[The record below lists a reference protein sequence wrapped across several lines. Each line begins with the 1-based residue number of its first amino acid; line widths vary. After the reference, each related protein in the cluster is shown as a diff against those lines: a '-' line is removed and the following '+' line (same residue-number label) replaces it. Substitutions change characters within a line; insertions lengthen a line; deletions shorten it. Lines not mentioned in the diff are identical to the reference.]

1 MCRFVQQPER
11 PRAAV
16 PPTRLRARAF
26 EENDDAMHEHP
37 LDPTEAF
44 AALGRIKLS
53 DTDLRG
59 VLKTISELAQR
70 AIPGAEEVSVTL
82 VRGDGAYTAAFTGDI
97 ALTLDEWQYDQGR
110 GPCLDAAQASA
121 VVSVPDTGTD
131 DRWTDWGTR
140 ARAAGVQSSLS
151 IGLPIQEA
159 VVGALNIYGTK
170 PDAFDDDAITLAE
183 TFAGYAAVAMANA
196 NLYDTTASLAH
207 HMQAA
212 MESRA
217 VIEQAKGI
225 VMADRRCT
233 AEEAFRILVKVSQDS
248 NRKLRDVATALVE
261 QAAKPAQH

>member
-1 MCRFVQQPER
+1 MQ
-11 PRAAV
+11 
-16 PPTRLRARAF
+16 
-26 EENDDAMHEHP
+26 EHP

-59 VLKTISELAQR
+59 VLNTIAELAQR
-70 AIPGAEEVSVTL
+70 AIPGADEVSVTL
-82 VRGDGAYTAAFTGDI
+82 VRGTGAYTAAFTGDI
-97 ALTLDEWQYDQGR
+97 ALALDEWQYEQGR
-110 GPCLDAAQASA
+110 GPCIDAAQAA
-121 VVSVPDTGTD
+121 TVVSVPDTGTD
-131 DRWTDWGTR
+131 DRWTDWGAR
-140 ARAAGVQSSLS
+140 ARTAGVRSSLS

-159 VVGALNIYGTK
+159 VVGALNIYGAE
-170 PDAFDDDAITLAE
+170 PDAFDSDAVTVAQ

-248 NRKLRDVATALVE
+248 NRKLRDVATALVDR
-261 QAAKPAQH
+261 AARRPTDQ